1 MKEAVPKLVCTLG
14 SSGDLSKN
22 TPLKLYPGP
31 FECQS
36 LEAITG
42 VSTVDAPQGIP
53 ATHRPGSHQ
62 PTGQAH

>member
-1 MKEAVPKLVCTLG
+1 MKEGQFPNLSAHWDHLG
-14 SSGDLSKN
+14 TFQRTHHSSYTGL
-22 TPLKLYPGP
+22 
-31 FECQS
+31 FECQL